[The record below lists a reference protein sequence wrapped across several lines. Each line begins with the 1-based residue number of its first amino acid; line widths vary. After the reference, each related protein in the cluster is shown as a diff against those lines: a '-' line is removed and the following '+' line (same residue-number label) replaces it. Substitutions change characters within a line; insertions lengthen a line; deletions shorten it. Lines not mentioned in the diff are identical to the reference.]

1 MSVHFD
7 QVSYVHPNGFVA
19 IKELS
24 LHLQPSE
31 HIALIGPSGAGKTT
45 LLSLIGTGLQPTNG
59 SLTVLGQHM
68 VDVENNA
75 LCQLRKRIA
84 FIYQHPP
91 LPPRQRVITAV
102 TAGRLGH
109 WPVWKSLASFFYPM
123 DIPGASEVL
132 SRVQLNDKLFD
143 LCDQLS
149 GGQLQRVGIAR
160 ALYQQSELILADE
173 PVSALDP
180 GLALAMVDV
189 LKQEAGSRGAT
200 LVASLHA
207 VDLALKCFERIIGLR
222 DGKIVFDLPAHKV
235 TSLMLEDL
243 YANESPLNTTKNNN
257 DENRKDNIVSPSM

>member
-1 MSVHFD
+1 MSVHFE
-7 QVSYVHPNGFVA
+7 QLSYEHTNGFVA
-19 IKELS
+19 IRELS
-24 LHLQPSE
+24 LHVHPGE

-45 LLSLIGTGLQPTNG
+45 LLSLMGTRLHPTTG
-59 SLTVLGQHM
+59 SLTVLEQHM
-68 VDVENNA
+68 VDIDNDA

-84 FIYQHPP
+84 FIYQQPP

-109 WPVWKSLASFFYPM
+109 WPVWKSLASLFYPM

-132 SRVQLNDKLFD
+132 SRVQLNEKLFD

-189 LKQEAGSRGAT
+189 LKQDAGSRGAT
-200 LVASLHA
+200 LIASLHA
-207 VDLALKCFERIIGLR
+207 VDLALKCFQRIVGIR

-243 YANESPLNTTKNNN
+243 YANESPLNTTKNKH
-257 DENRKDNIVSPSM
+257 DKDSKDNIVSPSI

>member
-1 MSVHFD
+1 MSVHFE
-7 QVSYVHPNGFVA
+7 QVSFEHPNGFAA
-19 IKELS
+19 IRELS
-24 LHLQPSE
+24 LHVQPGE

-45 LLSLIGTGLQPTNG
+45 LLSLIGTRLQPTTG

-68 VDVENNA
+68 VDVDNHA

-91 LPPRQRVITAV
+91 MPPRQRVITAV

-109 WPVWKSLASFFYPM
+109 WPVWKSLASLFYPM
-123 DIPGASEVL
+123 DIPAASEVL
-132 SRVQLNDKLFD
+132 SRVQLGDKLFD

-160 ALYQQSELILADE
+160 ALYQQSELLLADE

-200 LVASLHA
+200 LIASLHA
-207 VDLALKCFERIIGLR
+207 VDLALKCFERIVGIR

-243 YANESPLNTTKNNN
+243 YANESPINTRKNKH
-257 DENRKDNIVSPSM
+257 DEDSKDDIVSPSM

>member
-1 MSVHFD
+1 MSVLFE
-7 QVSYVHPNGFVA
+7 QVSYEHPNGFAA
-19 IKELS
+19 ISELS
-24 LHLQPSE
+24 LHVQAGE

-45 LLSLIGTGLQPTNG
+45 LLSLICTRLQPTTG

-68 VDVENNA
+68 VDVDNNA

-91 LPPRQRVITAV
+91 MPPLQRVITAV

-109 WPVWKSLASFFYPM
+109 WPAWKSLVSLFYPM

-132 SRVQLNDKLFD
+132 SRVQLSDKFFC

-160 ALYQQSELILADE
+160 ALYQPSELILADE

-200 LVASLHA
+200 LIASLHA
-207 VDLALKCFERIIGLR
+207 VDLALKCFQRIVGIR

-243 YANESPLNTTKNNN
+243 YAHESPLNTTKNKHEE
-257 DENRKDNIVSPSM
+257 DSKDNTVSPSM

>member
-1 MSVHFD
+1 MSVHFE
-7 QVSYVHPNGFVA
+7 QVSYKFPNGMTA
-19 IKELS
+19 LRELS
-24 LHLQPSE
+24 LHVQPGE

-45 LLSLIGTGLQPTNG
+45 LLSLIGTRLQPTTG
-59 SLTVLGQHM
+59 SLVVLGQHM
-68 VDVENNA
+68 VDIDNDA

-109 WPVWKSLASFFYPM
+109 WPAWKSLVSLFYPM
-123 DIPGASEVL
+123 DIPGASQVL
-132 SRVQLNDKLFD
+132 SRVQLSDKFFC

-189 LKQEAGSRGAT
+189 LKQDAGSRGAT
-200 LVASLHA
+200 LIASLHA
-207 VDLALKCFERIIGLR
+207 VDLALKCFDRIVGLR
-222 DGKIVFDLPAHKV
+222 DGKIVFDLPAYKV

-243 YANESPLNTTKNNN
+243 YANESPMNTIKNKY
-257 DENRKDNIVSPSM
+257 DEDRKDNIVSPSV